1 MIAYRNF
8 LFLIGMVCFFA
19 VNVGAGICPR
29 VKSKF
34 CTDIDGL
41 GYDRTFFPNVL
52 GHEDQREAKEALK
65 QMEPLAKTECSPY
78 ISAFLCAAYLPA
90 CPVWKDNPKKAQKPC
105 RELCETARKD
115 CEGVLWDRLGI
126 AWPAELNCD
135 NFPTY
140 DKSRRNPACTN
151 YQPPR
156 PDNTSTIAPATTQTD
171 GGASDVTMMS
181 SPSKGEGD
189 AKSTKVT
196 TMASGTAGSETHS
209 VTGSMTSSPESGQT
223 DGSMDVSPVQPGRS
237 SRPTTSMVQPSD
249 GSTAKPI
256 EGGSPSQTSRDGT
269 DAPDAVSTSSPV
281 EDGTT
286 QGMTSTMMFST
297 ESYRTT
303 KEPDGLP
310 VIVNNLD
317 NQVVITGGS
326 VEFRCI
332 ARGATEYSWKR
343 VDGEYPM
350 EKVDMEDY
358 DRIQGAVLRMVD
370 LAPEDAGIYACVAS
384 NADGY
389 VEALVTLTIVV
400 APTIETIETPQFVSE
415 GDRLEIECI
424 GDGVPPPTM
433 LWERKNGKKVRSK
446 GGSRS
451 KRTLVIKNA
460 SPSDAGIYYCIA
472 VNQAGHA
479 NYTVEVQ
486 IETGVEIVDD
496 IRSQTIMENETAFF
510 VCSATGNPVPQFSWR
525 RLDGEFPD
533 ESRVVIEG
541 PILNRTLGYPIYSSI
556 LGIEP
561 AFGSDTGSYQCYAFN
576 SVGNYTAVGDLTV
589 VGVPG
594 FSQKPVAEQSLSVG
608 DSAYFTCIGAGAP
621 PYDIT
626 WSKEGDPDWPEGDR
640 RVILEDDNT
649 FLKINDVV
657 PEDSDV
663 YVCVISNEFG
673 MVSASSN
680 LQVDGGDLTTALTTE
695 GGDVG
700 MSETEIKTELAES
713 METSMP
719 GSPMT
724 DGSSMAPGTVT
735 MGSPMSGEATVS
747 EGMESS
753 EPTDVTDAPK
763 VSPETQGST
772 ETMGSP
778 ESPESTEPTGSP
790 ETHGS
795 TEPMASPET
804 KSSTESMA
812 SPEPRG
818 SPEPESSTEPGTE
831 GPTMGMTSGPTK
843 GGDTDSPMLTNTPGM
858 VSTSTMA
865 VSKEMTSQTTKMM
878 SSKIGMTG
886 PPDVKQRR
894 TDITHPG
901 IKDQFS
907 GWVDVQ
913 GQGAANDFCRIIEK
927 DKGEYQLACSLAGME
942 GEDELNFV
950 SRVGFD
956 IGDKDTFY
964 MKDENGD
971 GRDDYCRCTAK
982 NGRRYV
988 WCTAAGENGFYG
1000 NEKDEP
1006 GTDEHS
1012 FEANGPKSELKKCRR
1027 RFVDP
1032 FFGIPYNMA
1041 N

>member
-156 PDNTSTIAPATTQTD
+156 PAFCKKHKDVGPCNTYKPFWYY
-171 GGASDVTMMS
+171 
-181 SPSKGEGD
+181 
-189 AKSTKVT
+189 
-196 TMASGTAGSETHS
+196 
-209 VTGSMTSSPESGQT
+209 
-223 DGSMDVSPVQPGRS
+223 DVSEHKCM
-237 SRPTTSMVQPSD
+237 TFTF
-249 GSTAKPI
+249 
-256 EGGSPSQTSRDGT
+256 GGCGGNDNKF
-269 DAPDAVSTSSPV
+269 
-281 EDGTT
+281 E
-286 QGMTSTMMFST
+286 
-297 ESYRTT
+297 T
-303 KEPDGLP
+303 KEECLKICG
-310 VIVNNLD
+310 N
-317 NQVVITGGS
+317 
-326 VEFRCI
+326 
-332 ARGATEYSWKR
+332 
-343 VDGEYPM
+343 
-350 EKVDMEDY
+350 
-358 DRIQGAVLRMVD
+358 
-370 LAPEDAGIYACVAS
+370 
-384 NADGY
+384 
-389 VEALVTLTIVV
+389 V

-795 TEPMASPET
+795 TEPLASPET
-804 KSSTESMA
+804 KASTESMA

-818 SPEPESSTEPGTE
+818 SPEPESSTEPGTQ
-831 GPTMGMTSGPTK
+831 GPTMRMTSGPTK
-843 GGDTDSPMLTNTPGM
+843 GDDTDSPMLTNTPGM
-858 VSTSTMA
+858 FSTSTMA

-901 IKDQFS
+901 IKDMFS

-956 IGDKDTFY
+956 IGEKDTFY